1 MGIFSGLVGN
11 ASESNM
17 EKIHEKYSKLLGP
30 SETIERAY
38 SIIRDLM
45 IFTNKR
51 LIIVDIQGITGK
63 KVSYHSVPY
72 KSITH
77 FQVETAGHFDLDAE
91 LKIWISS
98 TAEPVGLQFNKSS
111 SIYEIQGI
119 LAEYISR

>member
-17 EKIHEKYSKLLGP
+17 EKINEKYSMLLGA
-30 SETIERAY
+30 SETMERAY
-38 SIIRDLM
+38 NLIRDLM

-51 LIIVDIQGITGK
+51 LIIVDIQGLTGK
-63 KVSYHSVPY
+63 KVSYHSIPY

-77 FQVETAGHFDLDAE
+77 FKVETAGHFDLDAE

-111 SIYEIQGI
+111 SVYEIQGL
-119 LAEYISR
+119 LAEYISK